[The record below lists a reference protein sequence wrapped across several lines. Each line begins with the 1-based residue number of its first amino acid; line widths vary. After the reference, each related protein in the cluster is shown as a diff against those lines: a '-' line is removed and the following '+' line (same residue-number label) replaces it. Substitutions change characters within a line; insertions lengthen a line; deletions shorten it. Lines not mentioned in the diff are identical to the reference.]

1 MRAILGPIAALLLS
15 QALLLAGHGL
25 QLTVLPLRATLE
37 GFTDTEVAFT
47 GSAYFA
53 GFVLGCLL
61 TPRVVRR
68 AGHIRAFAVMA
79 SLYSAVA
86 LIFDLLPNIYSWL
99 SLRVLTGVTIAGLY
113 MILESWLNERATPET
128 RGTLLSVYTLINLTM
143 IIAGQQLVNVAAPEA
158 STLFALS
165 AILLSLAVIPVSLTR
180 ALAPA
185 PLQSTR
191 IELRS
196 VLRDSPVA
204 VGGTL
209 ASGFAGGAFW
219 ALGPVY
225 AAASGLATGE
235 VTRFLSVAV
244 LGGVLLQV
252 PLGRMSDHYDRRL
265 VLLGTALFGVLAS
278 IGLASM
284 GPDAGWLLYLAALA
298 WGAFVFT
305 IYAICLAH
313 ANDNAEAGHFVAI
326 GTAILLLNGAASAVG
341 GPVASMFMDT
351 LGPAGLFWFSS
362 GVLGIYALQ
371 IVWRLH
377 VRQRPAIDETEPFRP
392 VGEVTPVALEMDPR
406 VDSDWIPPEQET
418 GGDDEPPAAAA
429 G

>member
-1 MRAILGPIAALLLS
+1 MRNVLAPIAALLLS

-25 QLTVLPLRATLE
+25 QLTVLPLRAALE
-37 GFTDTEVAFT
+37 GFTDTQVAFT
-47 GSAYFA
+47 GSAYFV
-53 GFVLGCLL
+53 GFVLGCLM
-61 TPRVVRR
+61 TPHLVRR

-86 LIFDLLPNIYSWL
+86 LIFDLLPNVFSWL
-99 SLRVLTGVTIAGLY
+99 LLRVLTGLTIAGLY
-113 MILESWLNERATPET
+113 MILESWLNERATAET
-128 RGTLLSVYTLINLTM
+128 RGTLLSIYTLINLTM
-143 IIAGQQLVNVAAPEA
+143 IVAGQQLVNVAEPA
-158 STLFALS
+158 SGTLFALS

-185 PLQSTR
+185 PLHSTR
-191 IELRS
+191 LELRS

-209 ASGFAGGAFW
+209 AAGFAGGAFW

-225 AAASGLATGE
+225 ATATGLETTE
-235 VTRFLSVAV
+235 VTRFLSAAV
-244 LGGVLLQV
+244 FGGALLQV
-252 PLGRMSDHYDRRL
+252 PLGRLSDHYDRRL
-265 VLLGTALFGVLAS
+265 VLLGVALFGVLAS
-278 IGLASM
+278 MGLATL
-284 GPDAGWLLYLAALA
+284 GADAGWLLYGAALA

-313 ANDNAEAGHFVAI
+313 ANDQAEAGHFVPI

-341 GPVASMFMDT
+341 GPVASLFMKA
-351 LGPAGLFWFSS
+351 LGPGGLFWFSS
-362 GVLGIYALQ
+362 GVLGVFALQ

-377 VRQRPAIDETEPFRP
+377 VRQRPAVEETEPFRA
-392 VGEVTPVALEMDPR
+392 VGEVTPVALELDPR
-406 VDSDWIPPEQET
+406 VDSDWGPPEDAD
-418 GGDDEPPAAAA
+418 GDDEPPAAAA